1 MDEFALPPAVLAP
14 PCRISQVGRCPRS
27 FFLVPGTNPLIGR
40 HDAIRL
46 DLRNFG
52 RIPPWM
58 P

>member
-14 PCRISQVGRCPRS
+14 CRNSRGRCPRS
-27 FFLVPGTNPLIGR
+27 FFLMAGMNRLIGR
-40 HDAIRL
+40 HDTFSL

-52 RIPPWM
+52 RITPWM